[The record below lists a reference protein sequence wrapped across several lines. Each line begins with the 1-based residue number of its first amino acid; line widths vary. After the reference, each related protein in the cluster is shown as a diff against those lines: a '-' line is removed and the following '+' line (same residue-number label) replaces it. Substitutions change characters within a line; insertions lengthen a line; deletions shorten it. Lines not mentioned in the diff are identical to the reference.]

1 MKDNDTTDGKIST
14 VEPDLSVMLGSV
26 RLANPV
32 MTASG
37 TCGYSFELNDFVPV
51 RELGAFV
58 TKSITLK
65 PRKGNPPPRT
75 VETAS
80 GMLNSIGLANIG
92 LERFCSENIP
102 QVEQLDI
109 PIIVNVA
116 EKSVERYVEVAG
128 RLSEYSQVS
137 GLELNVSCP
146 NVKEGGIEIGSN
158 PSEIAK
164 LVTAV
169 RKKCPQL
176 LLIVKLTPNV
186 TDITLPA
193 KAAIEAG
200 ADCLSLVNTLT
211 GMAID
216 VESRKPLLASVRGG
230 LSGPAIKPIALHMV
244 HEVYQKVARS
254 NGIPIIGIGGISSA
268 SDALEFI
275 IAGATAVQI
284 GTAVFVDPGC
294 MTGAIEGIRQ
304 YLIRHNIPSVRELVG
319 TLAV

>member
-1 MKDNDTTDGKIST
+1 M
-14 VEPDLSVMLGSV
+14 SVMLGSV

-37 TCGYSFELNDFVPV
+37 TCGYAFELNDFVPV
-51 RELGAFV
+51 RQLGAFV

-65 PRKGNPPPRT
+65 PRKGNLSPRSA
-75 VETAS
+75 ETAS

-92 LERFCSENIP
+92 LDRFCSETIP
-102 QVEQLDI
+102 QIEELKI
-109 PIIVNVA
+109 PVIVNVA
-116 EKSVERYVEVAG
+116 EKSVDRYVEVAG
-128 RLSEYSQVS
+128 RLSEYQQVS

-164 LVTAV
+164 LVAAV
-169 RKKCPQL
+169 RNKCPRM

-193 KAAIEAG
+193 RAAIEAG

-244 HEVYQKVARS
+244 HEVYQKIARS

-268 SDALEFI
+268 RDALEFI

-294 MTGAIEGIRQ
+294 MIQTIEGIRQ
-304 YLIRHNIPSVRELVG
+304 YLIGHDIPSVKKLIG
-319 TLAV
+319 TLGV